1 MKKLTSYI
9 RKRGVLLVLFLLP
22 LFTMAQKTYVP
33 DDNFENWLEISGY
46 GDGIVNN
53 DSVLTA
59 NINTLTVL
67 EVFMQN
73 ISDLTGVEDFVS
85 LVELN
90 CSGNNLTTLNLS
102 TLNNL
107 TNLTELNCSFNS
119 ISFIDVN
126 TQVYQQL
133 EWFYCDNNNLSFIEI
148 TPIMWV
154 VRCVN
159 NNLTYLPYFGGS
171 LISLTCDGNNLT
183 ELDLSNAFYLSSVSC
198 RDNSLISLDI
208 STGNMLTYFLYLDA
222 TYNPQLECVIVDDP
236 VWATTNFLASIPQT
250 SFYSEDC
257 IYSKVRGEVYYDT
270 DSNFT
275 HNISEYGVAN
285 QVLQLTDGNGV
296 VSFTNTNNNGEYKG
310 IIDSTMSYTLT
321 YNAMPYYIETSN
333 TVNYNFANIS
343 PDSITDLD
351 YGIYPS
357 TTQSDVGIYLSSTP
371 YIANSNAYIYVDIIN
386 HSSDTVSGIY
396 DLWVD
401 PSSNIINTTNSP
413 TIVSN
418 QISWSF
424 NSLLPQQ
431 SEQQVV
437 EIQIPLLL
445 WSGLTDSAT
454 ITPSLISPAVEL
466 SLSNNYD
473 EISNGI
479 LFSYD
484 PNDKQVMPKQCYYAS
499 EDTMEFTVRFQNT
512 GNYPASSVRIIDTL
526 DCDILD
532 VENILFLGSSHDYS
546 WTFRPPAILDILF
559 DNINLVDSSV
569 SYLESQGYV
578 KYQINFKDNINEMSK
593 YEQSA
598 YIYFDLNPPIITN
611 EPAVYYSNDF
621 DVSILQ
627 NDTLLESN
635 IISGLN
641 PFNYSWSNGDSSQNI
656 TIQNSGAY
664 WLVVTDSVGCS
675 SDTISYTVTINNI
688 YESQNKNKTLLKVID
703 ILGRNTKGIKN
714 APLLYIYSDGT
725 VEKKLIIE

>member
-1 MKKLTSYI
+1 MKKLIT
-9 RKRGVLLVLFLLP
+9 LLIILP
-22 LFTMAQKTYVP
+22 MIGFAQKTYVP

-46 GDGIVNN
+46 GDGIANN

-59 NINTLTVL
+59 NINTITLL
-67 EVFMQN
+67 EVMIQN
-73 ISDLTGVEDFVS
+73 ISDLTGLEDFVS

-90 CSGNNLTTLNLS
+90 CSGNYLTTLNLS

-119 ISFIDVN
+119 ISFIDFN

-148 TPIMWV
+148 TPVMFV
-154 VRCVN
+154 VRCMN
-159 NNLTYLPYFGGS
+159 NNINYLPYFGGNLLS
-171 LISLTCDGNNLT
+171 LFCDGNNLT
-183 ELDLSNAFYLSSVSC
+183 HLDLSNAYLLSSISC

-208 STGNMLTYFLYLDA
+208 STGTLSTLFLYLDA
-222 TYNPQLECVIVDDP
+222 HLNPQLECVIVDDP
-236 VWATTNFLASIPQT
+236 VWATTNFLTSIPQT

-257 IYSKVRGEVYYDT
+257 IYSKVRGEVYYDA
-270 DSNFT
+270 DSNFI
-275 HNISEYGVAN
+275 HNTSENGAAN

-321 YNAMPYYIETSN
+321 YNAIPYYIETSS
-333 TVNYNFANIS
+333 TVNYNFSNIA

-371 YIANSNAYIYVDIIN
+371 YIANNNAYIYVDIIN
-386 HSSDTVSGIY
+386 HSSNTVNGIY

-401 PSSNIINTTNSP
+401 SSSSIINTTNSP
-413 TIVSN
+413 TIVAN

-424 NSLLPQQ
+424 NNLLPQQ
-431 SEQQVV
+431 SEQQIV

-445 WSGLTDSAT
+445 WGSLIDSAT
-454 ITPSLISPAVEL
+454 ITPNLIIPAVEL
-466 SLSNNYD
+466 SLNNNYD
-473 EISNGI
+473 EISSSI
-479 LFSYD
+479 LFAHD
-484 PNDKQVMPKQCYYAS
+484 PNDKQVMPKKCYYAS
-499 EDTMEFTVRFQNT
+499 KDTMEFTVRFQNT

-532 VENILFLGSSHDYS
+532 VENILFLGSSHNYS

-559 DNINLVDSSV
+559 ENINLVDSSV

-611 EPAVYYSNDF
+611 EPSVYYSNDF
-621 DVSILQ
+621 DVSIFQ
-627 NDTLLESN
+627 NNTLLQSN

-641 PFNYSWSNGDSSQNI
+641 PFNYSWSNGNSSQNI

-664 WLVVTDSVGCS
+664 WLVVTDSLGCD

-688 YESQNKNKTLLKVID
+688 SELQNENRTLLKVTD
-703 ILGRNTKGIKN
+703 ILGRNAKGIKN
-714 APLLYIYSDGT
+714 TPLFYIYDDGT
-725 VEKKLIIE
+725 AEKKIIIE